1 MGKTGKG
8 TIIDRAKREVE
19 GFSIMFAKLE
29 QKVTLGGLSES
40 TLINY
45 GRAIARISIHF
56 DMIAAVLEEELIN
69 GYLFDLVKG
78 CLLQRA
84 ISNILSTVFGICSV
98 CTIAKTR
105 PSSCLA

>member
-1 MGKTGKG
+1 MEKTRRG

-19 GFSIMFAKLE
+19 GFSTMFAKLE

-56 DMIAAVLEEELIN
+56 EKIAVGLEL
-69 GYLFDLVKG
+69 
-78 CLLQRA
+78 
-84 ISNILSTVFGICSV
+84 
-98 CTIAKTR
+98 
-105 PSSCLA
+105 